1 MSEIIDNSRQRK
13 ELLKHIILQLHEGVA
28 PEQVKNRLVNLLQ
41 KIPYG
46 EVVEVEQ
53 ELINE
58 GLPVEEVLKLCD
70 IHTQVLEGH
79 IDMTGASRIPPGHPL
94 DIMKNENIELMKVV
108 GSIFALIEKS
118 KTIDDEESIK
128 NILSDYKHQF
138 NLISDVEKH
147 YQKKENLIFPYM
159 EKIGITGPPKVMWG
173 KHDETRVFLKSA
185 LKGLSAHGK
194 ISKIE
199 LTILVESLI
208 KPAIQA
214 VADMI
219 YKEEEILFPMIMDKF
234 TDIEWYQIYKQIPEI
249 GYCLYD
255 PPTEWKPEGIE
266 IEDDNTNILNGEMD
280 LGTGWLNSKELMAIF
295 NTLPVDITFVDKDD
309 KVKFFSHGGGRIF
322 QRNRAIL
329 KRDVRMCH
337 PPSSV
342 HIVEQIISDFR
353 SGKESKAP
361 FWINFQ
367 GKFILIEYY
376 AVRGN
381 DGEYLGTIEVT
392 QDMTESRKLEGE
404 QRLLSYTKEQQYE

>member
-28 PEQVKNRLVNLLQ
+28 PEQVKERLINLLQ
-41 KIPYG
+41 KVPYG
-46 EVVEVEQ
+46 DVVEVEQ

-58 GLPVEEVLKLCD
+58 GLPIEEVLKLCD
-70 IHTQVLEGH
+70 IHTLVLEGN
-79 IDMTGASRIPPGHPL
+79 IDMTGASRIPQGHPL
-94 DIMKNENIELMKVV
+94 DIMKNENVELMKVV
-108 GSIFALIEKS
+108 GSIFEIIEKS
-118 KTIDDEESIK
+118 KFVVDAEKINK
-128 NILSDYKHQF
+128 FMSDFKHQF

-147 YQKKENLIFPYM
+147 YQKKENLIFPFM
-159 EKIGITGPPKVMWG
+159 EKFGITGPPKVMWG
-173 KHDETRVFLKSA
+173 KHDETRAFIKSA
-185 LKGLSAHGK
+185 LKGLSIDGNV
-194 ISKIE
+194 SSME
-199 LTILVESLI
+199 FTIIVESLI

-234 TDIEWYQIYKQIPEI
+234 TDLEWYQIYKQIPEI
-249 GYCLYD
+249 GFCLYD
-255 PPTEWKPEGIE
+255 PPTNWKPDGIE
-266 IEDDNTNILNGEMD
+266 IEDESENIVNGEID

-295 NTLPVDITFVDKDD
+295 NTMPVDITFVDKDD

-342 HIVEQIISDFR
+342 HIVEQIINDFR
-353 SGKESKAP
+353 NGKESKAP

-367 GKFILIEYY
+367 GKFVLIEYY
-376 AVRGN
+376 AVRGE
-381 DGEYLGTIEVT
+381 DGEYLGTLEVT

-404 QRLLSYTKEQQYE
+404 QRLLSYTKE